1 MQATT
6 DAPNTIID
14 NGDPGFTST
23 PGWTQPLATNG
34 YDGDQLNAS
43 KGDGSRIATWTFTDL
58 TPGLYRVSAT
68 WTAFTNRATD
78 APYTIFDGAAPLVTV
93 DINQQLTPDDFTS
106 FGTTWED
113 LATVMITSNTLT
125 VQLTDNA
132 NDFVIADAVRIERV
146 VI

>member
-1 MQATT
+1 
-6 DAPNTIID
+6 
-14 NGDPGFTST
+14 
-23 PGWTQPLATNG
+23 
-34 YDGDQLNAS
+34 S

-78 APYTIFDGAAPLVTV
+78 APYTIFDGAAPLATV

-106 FGTTWED
+106 FGTSWED

-125 VQLTDNA
+125 VQLTDDA